1 MLFDFA
7 TVGVFLVLAYLF
19 VLAALVTSRLIAPH
33 RPYPAKLVTYECGE
47 PPIGPSWVRF
57 NNRFYIIALVFL
69 LFDVEVVFI
78 LPCAVIFRP
87 AAGSLAGWFIFA
99 ELLVF
104 VLILLAGL
112 AYVWAKGDLS
122 WVKTVQPVL
131 AEPEA
136 AKQVELESPVI
147 TALGP
152 APAAA
157 LAEASGKE

>member
-19 VLAALVTSRLIAPH
+19 VFAALVTSRLLAPH
-33 RPYPAKLVTYECGE
+33 RPVPAKLTTYECGE

-78 LPCAVIFRP
+78 LPCAVLFRP
-87 AAGSLAGWFIFA
+87 LAGTQAGWFVVA
-99 ELLVF
+99 EILVF
-104 VLILLAGL
+104 VLILIAGL
-112 AYVWAKGDLS
+112 AYVWAKGDLG
-122 WVKTVQPVL
+122 WVKTMQPLVEESRAGKNL
-131 AEPEA
+131 
-136 AKQVELESPVI
+136 ELESPVV
-147 TALGP
+147 TSMQP

-157 LAEASGKE
+157 AVKER

>member
-7 TVGVFLVLAYLF
+7 TIGVFLVLAYLF
-19 VLAALVTSRLIAPH
+19 VLAALITSRLIAPH
-33 RPYPAKLVTYECGE
+33 RPYPAKLMTYECGE

-87 AAGSLAGWFIFA
+87 LAGSRAGWFIFA

-104 VLILLAGL
+104 VLILIAGL
-112 AYVWAKGDLS
+112 AYVWAKGDLN
-122 WVKTVQPVL
+122 WVKTLRPGL
-131 AEPEA
+131 GEPPAEER
-136 AKQVELESPVI
+136 VELEAPVL
-147 TALGP
+147 TSLQP
-152 APAAA
+152 AAAA